1 MLSAIIVTERKMSMN
16 SEKMGA
22 LLRKLRTE
30 KGFTQAQVAER
41 LLVSDKAVSKWERG
55 LGCPDISVLNDIA
68 ELFGVPVGTL
78 LDGEITSNNT
88 VGGNMKRVKF
98 YICTECGNIFTAAAN
113 GEISCCGRKLA
124 PLEAVA
130 PDEAHT
136 PKIEDIDGEFY
147 VTFSHEMS
155 KTHYITFAAYAG
167 CDRVHL
173 VKLYPEQE
181 AAIRL
186 PRIGGGVLYFYCN
199 QHGFMKVKL

>member
-1 MLSAIIVTERKMSMN
+1 MDSV
-16 SEKMGA
+16 KMGA
-22 LLRKLRTE
+22 LFRKLRTE
-30 KGFTQAQVAER
+30 KGFTQAQVAEK

-68 ELFGVPVGTL
+68 ELFGVPVETL

-88 VGGNMKRVKF
+88 IGGNMKRVKF
-98 YICTECGNIFTAAAN
+98 YICTECGNIFTAAAS

-130 PDEAHT
+130 PDKEHT

-147 VTFSHEMS
+147 VTFSHEMT
-155 KTHYITFAAYAG
+155 KAHYITFAAYAS

-173 VKLYPEQE
+173 VKLYPEQDP
-181 AAIRL
+181 AIRL

-199 QHGFMKVKL
+199 KHGFMKVKI

>member
-1 MLSAIIVTERKMSMN
+1 MN
-16 SEKMGA
+16 SEKTGA
-22 LLRKLRTE
+22 LLRKLRAE
-30 KGFTQAQVAER
+30 KGLTQAQVSER

-68 ELFGVPVGTL
+68 ELFGVPVETL
-78 LDGEITSNNT
+78 LDGEITNNET

-124 PLEAVA
+124 PLEAVT
-130 PDEAHT
+130 PDEGHT

-155 KTHYITFAAYAG
+155 KAHYITFAALAG
-167 CDRVHL
+167 CERVYL
-173 VKLYPEQE
+173 VKLYPEQD
-181 AAIRL
+181 AAVRL
-186 PRIGGGVLYFYCN
+186 PRIGGGAMLYFYCN
-199 QHGFMKVKL
+199 EHGFMKVKL